1 MKVNLKTLKEK
12 LSLSNEDACLSIKDH
27 CGIIGIRTT
36 KRIHDLGF
44 LLYQGMLALQHR
56 GQSSAG
62 ITVINKKNMKTISDV
77 GYVKDIFDKNTLAA
91 LKGKFGIG
99 HVRYPTAGTDLTVGI
114 QPFVLQ
120 TRQLKIAIAFNG
132 TIANFDEVRN
142 FLMDQGFR
150 FSHDTD
156 TEVIGKLIDYALEEE
171 NGDMTK
177 ACKKLVGYLDGAY
190 SILIAT
196 NKGEIIAF
204 RDTLGFKPLCYGKT
218 KEGDFVIAS
227 ETMGLTIV
235 GAEFEDDVKPG
246 EMVIITEKSI
256 KKKRLVKEEKVAHCM
271 FEWVYF
277 ARPDAILDG
286 ISAYE
291 ARERIGKGLGKLFK
305 EGGYEADIVVPI
317 PDSGRIAGIG
327 FSKETGIEYSEAL
340 IRNRYVGRT
349 FIMPRQTA
357 REEAVKLKLNVL
369 SNLVKGKK
377 VVLVDD
383 SIVRGTTS
391 KGIIQMIRDAGATHV
406 YFAVSCPQLINPC
419 FMGTDFPTER
429 ELIACGR
436 TDEEIAKIIG
446 LDAVIYNTIPL
457 LVEAIGFDKWP
468 ENNHLCLACLNG
480 DYPLK
485 SNPSQLLCERE
496 S

>member
-1 MKVNLKTLKEK
+1 MRE
-12 LSLSNEDACLSIKDH
+12 H
-27 CGIIGIRTT
+27 CGIIGIRTS

-44 LLYQGMLALQHR
+44 LIYQGLLALQHR

-62 ITVINKKNMKTISDV
+62 ITVINKRNMKTISDL
-77 GYVKDIFDKNTLAA
+77 GFVKDIFDKNTLAG

-99 HVRYPTAGTDLTVGI
+99 HVRYPTAGSDLAIGI

-120 TRQLKIAIAFNG
+120 TRQNKIAIAFNG
-132 TIANFDEVRN
+132 TIANFEGVRDY
-142 FLMDQGFR
+142 LMEQGYR

-156 TEVIGKLIDYALEEE
+156 TEVIGKLIDFALEE
-171 NGDMTK
+171 NDGDMIK
-177 ACKKLVGYLDGAY
+177 ACKVLYEKLDGAY
-190 SILIAT
+190 SILIGT
-196 NKGEIIAF
+196 NRGEIIAL
-204 RDTLGFKPLCYGKT
+204 RDPHGFKPLCYGRSV
-218 KEGDFVIAS
+218 EGDIVIAS
-227 ETMGLTIV
+227 ETIGLKIV
-235 GAEFEDDVKPG
+235 GAKLISDIKPG
-246 EMVIITEKSI
+246 EVIILTEKGL
-256 KKKRLVKEEKVAHCM
+256 KKKQLVKEEVRAHCM

-277 ARPDAILDG
+277 ARPDAVMDG

-291 ARERIGKGLGKLFK
+291 ARERIGRGLGKLFK
-305 EGGYEADIVVPI
+305 KGGYKADLIVPI
-317 PDSGRIAGIG
+317 PDSGRIAAIG

-357 REEAVKLKLNVL
+357 REEAVKLKLNVM
-369 SNLVKGKK
+369 SNLVKGKS

-391 KGIIQMIRDAGATHV
+391 KGIIKMIRDAGATKV
-406 YFAVSCPQLINPC
+406 YFAVSCPKLINPC

-446 LDAVIYNTIPL
+446 VDAVIYNTVPL
-457 LVEAIGFDKWP
+457 LVDAIGFDKWP
-468 ENNHLCLACLNG
+468 ENKNLCLACLTG
-480 DYPLK
+480 EYPIK
-485 SNPSQLLCERE
+485 TTPSQGLCERE

>member
-1 MKVNLKTLKEK
+1 M
-12 LSLSNEDACLSIKDH
+12 AIKDH
-27 CGIIGIRTT
+27 CGIIGIRTS

-44 LLYQGMLALQHR
+44 LIYQGLLALQHR

-77 GYVKDIFDKNTLAA
+77 GFVKDIFDKNTLAA

-99 HVRYPTAGTDLTVGI
+99 HVRYPTAGSDLMIGI
-114 QPFVLQ
+114 QPFILQ
-120 TRQLKIAIAFNG
+120 TRQHKIAIAFNG
-132 TIANFDEVRN
+132 TIANFEAIRD
-142 FLMDQGFR
+142 FLMNEGYR

-156 TEVIGKLIDYALEEE
+156 TEVIGKLIDFSLEGN
-171 NGDMTK
+171 NGDMLK
-177 ACKKLVGYLDGAY
+177 ACKILYEKLDGAY
-190 SILIAT
+190 SLLIAT
-196 NKGEIIAF
+196 NRGEIVAL
-204 RDTLGFKPLCYGKT
+204 RDPLGFKPLCYGKSP
-218 KEGDFVIAS
+218 EGDIVVAS
-227 ETMGLTIV
+227 ETIGLEIV
-235 GAEFEDDVKPG
+235 GAKFISDIKPG
-246 EMVIITEKSI
+246 EVIVITEKGL
-256 KKKRLVKEEKVAHCM
+256 KKKRLVSEEICAHCM

-277 ARPDAILDG
+277 ARPDAVMDG

-291 ARERIGKGLGKLFK
+291 ARERIGRGLGKLFK
-305 EGGYEADIVVPI
+305 EKGYTADLIVPI
-317 PDSGRIAGIG
+317 PDSGRIAAIG

-357 REEAVKLKLNVL
+357 REEAVKLKLNVM
-369 SNLVKGKK
+369 SNLVKGKR

-391 KGIIQMIRDAGATHV
+391 KGIIKMIRDAGATEV
-406 YFAVSCPQLINPC
+406 YFAVSCPKLINPC

-436 TDEEIAKIIG
+436 TDEEIAKIIEV
-446 LDAVIYNTIPL
+446 DAVIYNIIPL
-457 LVEAIGFDKWP
+457 LVDAIGFDKWP
-468 ENNHLCLACLNG
+468 ENKNLCLACLTG
-480 DYPLK
+480 EYPLK
-485 SNPSQLLCERE
+485 TIPSQGLCERK

>member
-1 MKVNLKTLKEK
+1 MSV
-12 LSLSNEDACLSIKDH
+12 KDH

-44 LLYQGMLALQHR
+44 LIYQGLLALQHR

-62 ITVINKKNMKTISDV
+62 ITVINKKNMKTISDL
-77 GYVKDIFDKNTLAA
+77 GYVKDIFDKNTLAS

-99 HVRYPTAGTDLTVGI
+99 HVRYPTAGSDLSVGI

-120 TRQLKIAIAFNG
+120 TRQNKIAIAFNG
-132 TIANFDEVRN
+132 TIANFVAVRD
-142 FLMDQGFR
+142 FLMEQGYR

-156 TEVIGKLIDYALEEE
+156 TEVIGKLLDYSLEEE
-171 NGDMTK
+171 NYDMIK
-177 ACKKLVGYLDGAY
+177 AFQKMVQYLDGAY
-190 SILIAT
+190 SVLIAT
-196 NKGEIIAF
+196 NKGDIVAF
-204 RDTLGFKPLCYGKT
+204 RDPLGFKPLCYGKT
-218 KEGDFVIAS
+218 KDGDLVIAS
-227 ETMGLTIV
+227 ESIGLSIV
-235 GAEFEDDVKPG
+235 GAKFEADVKPG
-246 EMVIITEKSI
+246 EMVIVTEKGV
-256 KKKRLVKEEKVAHCM
+256 KKKQLVKEEKVAHCM

-277 ARPDAILDG
+277 ARPDAVMDG

-291 ARERIGKGLGKLFK
+291 AREAIGRGLGKLFK
-305 EGGYEADIVVPI
+305 EQGYKADLVVPI

-327 FSKETGIEYSEAL
+327 FSKETDIEYSEAL

-357 REEAVKLKLNVL
+357 REEAVKLKLNVM

-391 KGIIQMIRDAGATHV
+391 KGIIKMIRDAGATHV
-406 YFAVSCPQLINPC
+406 YFTVSCPKLINPC

-436 TDEEIAKIIG
+436 NDEEIAEKIG
-446 LDAVIYNTIPL
+446 VNAVIYNTVPL
-457 LVEAIGFDKWP
+457 LVNAIGFDEWP
-468 ENNHLCLACLNG
+468 ENNNLCLACLTG
-480 DYPLK
+480 KYPIK
-485 SNPSQLLCERE
+485 TTPSLALCERE

>member
-1 MKVNLKTLKEK
+1 M
-12 LSLSNEDACLSIKDH
+12 SIKDH

-44 LLYQGMLALQHR
+44 LIYQGLLTLQHR

-62 ITVINKKNMKTISDV
+62 ITVVNKQNMKTISDL
-77 GYVKDIFDKNTLAA
+77 GYVQDIFDKNTLAA
-91 LKGKFGIG
+91 LKGKDGIG
-99 HVRYPTAGTDLTVGI
+99 HVRYPTAGSDLTVGV

-120 TRQLKIAIAFNG
+120 TKTYKIAIAFNG
-132 TIANFDEVRN
+132 TVSNYEEVRN
-142 FLMDQGFR
+142 YLMTQGFR

-156 TEVIGKLIDYALEEE
+156 TEVIGKLLDLALEE
-171 NGDMTK
+171 NNNDMLK
-177 ACKKLVGYLDGAY
+177 ACEVLIKKLDGAY
-190 SILIAT
+190 SILIT
-196 NKGEIIAF
+196 TDKGEMVAM
-204 RDTLGFKPLCYGKT
+204 RDPLGFKPLCYGKS
-218 KEGDFVIAS
+218 KEGDIVIAS
-227 ETMGLTIV
+227 ETIGLTIV
-235 GAEFEDDVKPG
+235 GAKFEADVKPG
-246 EMVIITEKSI
+246 EVIIVTEKSV
-256 KKKRLVKEEKVAHCM
+256 KKKQLIKNDSYAHCM

-277 ARPDAILDG
+277 ARPDAVMDG

-291 ARERIGKGLGKLFK
+291 ARERIGKALGILFK
-305 EGGYEADIVVPI
+305 EQGYEADIVVPI
-317 PDSGRIAGIG
+317 PDSGRIAAIG

-357 REEAVKLKLNVL
+357 REEAVKVKLNVL
-369 SNLVKGKK
+369 SNLVKGKR

-391 KGIIQMIRDAGATHV
+391 RGIIKMIRDAGASKV
-406 YFAVSCPQLINPC
+406 YFAISCPKLINPC

-436 TDEEIAKIIG
+436 TDEQIAEIIG
-446 LDAVIYNTIPL
+446 VDAVIYNTVPG
-457 LVEAIGFDKWP
+457 LVDSIGFDKWP
-468 ENNHLCLACLNG
+468 ENNNLCLACLTG
-480 DYPLK
+480 DYPIK
-485 SNPSQLLCERE
+485 EPPSQALCERE

>member
-1 MKVNLKTLKEK
+1 MAIRE
-12 LSLSNEDACLSIKDH
+12 H
-27 CGIIGIRTT
+27 CGLIGIRTS

-44 LLYQGMLALQHR
+44 LIYQGLLALQHR

-62 ITVINKKNMKTISDV
+62 ITVINKRNMKTISDL

-99 HVRYPTAGTDLTVGI
+99 HVRYPTAGSDLAIGI
-114 QPFVLQ
+114 QPFILQ
-120 TRQLKIAIAFNG
+120 TRQHKIAIAFNG
-132 TIANFDEVRN
+132 TIANFEDIQDY
-142 FLMDQGFR
+142 LMEEGYR

-156 TEVIGKLIDYALEEE
+156 TEVIGKLIDLALEE
-171 NGDMTK
+171 NKSDMIK
-177 ACKKLVGYLDGAY
+177 ACKILYEKLDGAY

-196 NKGEIIAF
+196 NRGEIVAL
-204 RDTLGFKPLCYGKT
+204 RDPLGFKPLCYGKSP
-218 KEGDFVIAS
+218 EGDIVVAS
-227 ETMGLTIV
+227 ETIGLQIV
-235 GAEFEDDVKPG
+235 GAKFISDVKPG
-246 EMVIITEKSI
+246 EVFVITEKGF
-256 KKKRLVKEEKVAHCM
+256 KKKRLVNKELSAHCM

-277 ARPDAILDG
+277 ARPDAVMDG

-291 ARERIGKGLGKLFK
+291 ARERIGRGLGKLFIEK
-305 EGGYEADIVVPI
+305 GFEADLVVPI

-357 REEAVKLKLNVL
+357 REEAVKLKLNVM
-369 SNLVKGKK
+369 SNLVKGKS

-391 KGIIQMIRDAGATHV
+391 KGIIKMIRDAGATEV
-406 YFAVSCPQLINPC
+406 YFAVSCPKLINPC

-436 TDEEIAKIIG
+436 TDKEIAENIG
-446 LDAVIYNTIPL
+446 VDAVIYNTIPL
-457 LVEAIGFDKWP
+457 LVNAIGFDIWP
-468 ENNHLCLACLNG
+468 ENKNLCLACLTG
-480 DYPLK
+480 EYPLK
-485 SNPSQLLCERE
+485 TVPSQGLCERE

>member
-1 MKVNLKTLKEK
+1 L
-12 LSLSNEDACLSIKDH
+12 AIKDH
-27 CGIIGIRTT
+27 CGIIGIRTS

-44 LLYQGMLALQHR
+44 LIYQGLLALQHR

-77 GYVKDIFDKNTLAA
+77 GFVKDIFDKNTLAA

-99 HVRYPTAGTDLTVGI
+99 HVRYPTAGSDLMIGI
-114 QPFVLQ
+114 QPFILQ
-120 TRQLKIAIAFNG
+120 TRQHKIAIAFNG
-132 TIANFDEVRN
+132 TIANFEAIRD
-142 FLMDQGFR
+142 FLMNEGYR

-156 TEVIGKLIDYALEEE
+156 TEVIGKLIDFSLEGN
-171 NGDMTK
+171 NGDMLK
-177 ACKKLVGYLDGAY
+177 ACKILYEKLDGAY
-190 SILIAT
+190 SLLIAT
-196 NKGEIIAF
+196 NRGEIVAL
-204 RDTLGFKPLCYGKT
+204 RDPLGFKPLCYGKSP
-218 KEGDFVIAS
+218 EGDIVVAS
-227 ETMGLTIV
+227 ETIGLEIV
-235 GAEFEDDVKPG
+235 GAKFISDIKPG
-246 EMVIITEKSI
+246 EVIVITEKGL
-256 KKKRLVKEEKVAHCM
+256 KKKRLVSEEICAHCM

-277 ARPDAILDG
+277 ARPDAVMDG

-291 ARERIGKGLGKLFK
+291 ARERIGRGLGKLFK
-305 EGGYEADIVVPI
+305 EKGYTADLIVPI
-317 PDSGRIAGIG
+317 PDSGRIAAIG

-357 REEAVKLKLNVL
+357 REEAVKLKLNVM
-369 SNLVKGKK
+369 SNLVKGKR

-391 KGIIQMIRDAGATHV
+391 KGIIKMIRDAGATEV
-406 YFAVSCPQLINPC
+406 YFAVSCPKLINPC

-436 TDEEIAKIIG
+436 TDEEIAKIIEV
-446 LDAVIYNTIPL
+446 DAVIYNIIPL
-457 LVEAIGFDKWP
+457 LVDAIGFDKWP
-468 ENNHLCLACLNG
+468 ENKNLCLACLTG
-480 DYPLK
+480 EYPLK
-485 SNPSQLLCERE
+485 TIPSQGLCERK

>member
-1 MKVNLKTLKEK
+1 MSV
-12 LSLSNEDACLSIKDH
+12 KDH

-44 LLYQGMLALQHR
+44 LIYQGLLALQHR

-62 ITVINKKNMKTISDV
+62 ITVINKKNMKTISDL
-77 GYVKDIFDKNTLAA
+77 GYVKDIFDKNTLAS

-99 HVRYPTAGTDLTVGI
+99 HVRYPTAGSDLSVGI

-120 TRQLKIAIAFNG
+120 TRQNKIAIAFNG
-132 TIANFDEVRN
+132 TIANFVAVRD
-142 FLMDQGFR
+142 FLMEQGYR

-156 TEVIGKLIDYALEEE
+156 TEVIGKLLDYSLEEE
-171 NGDMTK
+171 NYDMIK
-177 ACKKLVGYLDGAY
+177 AFQKMVQYLDGAY
-190 SILIAT
+190 SVLIAT
-196 NKGEIIAF
+196 NKGDIVAF
-204 RDTLGFKPLCYGKT
+204 RDPLGFKPLCYGKT
-218 KEGDFVIAS
+218 KDGDLVIAS
-227 ETMGLTIV
+227 ESIGLSIV
-235 GAEFEDDVKPG
+235 GAKFEADVKPG
-246 EMVIITEKSI
+246 EMVIVTEKGV

-277 ARPDAILDG
+277 ARPDAVMDG

-291 ARERIGKGLGKLFK
+291 AREAIGRGLGKLFK
-305 EGGYEADIVVPI
+305 EQGYKADLVVPI

-327 FSKETGIEYSEAL
+327 FSKETDIEYSEAL

-357 REEAVKLKLNVL
+357 REEAVKLKLNVM

-391 KGIIQMIRDAGATHV
+391 KGIIKMIRDAGATHV
-406 YFAVSCPQLINPC
+406 YFAVSCPKLINPC

-436 TDEEIAKIIG
+436 NDEEIAEKIG
-446 LDAVIYNTIPL
+446 VNAVIYNTVPL
-457 LVEAIGFDKWP
+457 LVNAIGFDEWP
-468 ENNHLCLACLNG
+468 ENNNLCLACLTG
-480 DYPLK
+480 KYPIKTTPL
-485 SNPSQLLCERE
+485 LALCERE

>member
-1 MKVNLKTLKEK
+1 
-12 LSLSNEDACLSIKDH
+12 
-27 CGIIGIRTT
+27 
-36 KRIHDLGF
+36 
-44 LLYQGMLALQHR
+44 MLALQHR

-77 GYVKDIFDKNTLAA
+77 GFVKDIFDKYTLAA

-120 TRQLKIAIAFNG
+120 TRQIKLAIAFNG
-132 TIANFDEVRN
+132 TIANFEAVRE
-142 FLMDQGFR
+142 FLMDQGYR

-156 TEVIGKLIDYALEEE
+156 TEVIGKLLDYVLEEE
-171 NGDMTK
+171 KGDMAK
-177 ACKKLVGYLDGAY
+177 ACKKLISYLDGAY

-196 NKGEIIAF
+196 NKGEIIAL
-204 RDTLGFKPLCYGKT
+204 RDPLGFKPLCYGKT

-227 ETMGLTIV
+227 ETIGLSIV
-235 GAEFEDDVKPG
+235 GAKFENDVKPG
-246 EMVIITEKSI
+246 EMLIISEKSI
-256 KKKRLVKEEKVAHCM
+256 KKKQLVKEEKSAHCM

-277 ARPDAILDG
+277 ARPDAVLDG

-291 ARERIGKGLGKLFK
+291 ARERIGCRLGRIFK
-305 EGGYEADIVVPI
+305 EKGYEADIVVPI
-317 PDSGRIAGIG
+317 PDSGRIAAIG

-357 REEAVKLKLNVL
+357 REEAVKLKLNVM

-391 KGIIQMIRDAGATHV
+391 RGIVKLIRDAGATHV
-406 YFAVSCPQLINPC
+406 YLAVSCPKLINPC

-436 TDEEIAKIIG
+436 TDEEIGKILG
-446 LDAVIYNTIPL
+446 LDAVIYNTVPL

-468 ENNHLCLACLNG
+468 DNNHLCLACLTG
-480 DYPLK
+480 EYPLK
-485 SNPSQLLCERE
+485 ESPSLILCERE

>member
-1 MKVNLKTLKEK
+1 M
-12 LSLSNEDACLSIKDH
+12 SIEDKYLSIRDH

-44 LLYQGMLALQHR
+44 LIYQGLLALQHR

-62 ITVINKKNMKTISDV
+62 ITVINKKNVKTISDL
-77 GYVKDIFDKNTLAA
+77 GFVKDIFDKNTLAS

-99 HVRYPTAGTDLTVGI
+99 HVRYPTAGSDLTIGI
-114 QPFVLQ
+114 QPFILQ
-120 TRQLKIAIAFNG
+120 SKNHKVAIAFNG
-132 TIANFDEVRN
+132 TISNFEDVRD
-142 FLMDQGFR
+142 FLMEQGFR

-156 TEVIGKLIDYALEEE
+156 TEVIGKLFDFAMDEH
-171 NGDMTK
+171 NGDITK
-177 ACKKLVGYLDGAY
+177 ACKILYEKLDGAY
-190 SILIAT
+190 SILIGT
-196 NKGEIIAF
+196 SRNEIIAL
-204 RDTLGFKPLCYGKT
+204 RDPHGFKPLCYGKSSQ
-218 KEGDFVIAS
+218 GDIVVAS
-227 ETMGLTIV
+227 ETIGLSIV
-235 GAEFEDDVKPG
+235 GAKLEADVKPG
-246 EMVIITEKSI
+246 EVLIITEKGL
-256 KKKRLVKEEKVAHCM
+256 KKKQVIKENKFAHCM

-291 ARERIGKGLGKLFK
+291 ARERIGQNLGKLFK
-305 EGGYEADIVVPI
+305 DRGYEADLIVPI
-317 PDSGRIAGIG
+317 PDSGRIAAIG

-357 REEAVKLKLNVL
+357 REEAVKLKLNVMA
-369 SNLVKGKK
+369 NLVKGKR

-391 KGIIQMIRDAGATHV
+391 RGIIKMIRDAGATEV

-436 TDEEIAKIIG
+436 DDEQIAKIIG
-446 LDAVIYNTIPL
+446 VDGIIYNTIPL
-457 LVEAIGFDKWP
+457 LVNAIGFDKWP
-468 ENNHLCLACLNG
+468 DNNHLCLACLTG
-480 DYPLK
+480 DYPIK
-485 SNPSQLLCERE
+485 SKPSQGLCERE

>member
-1 MKVNLKTLKEK
+1 
-12 LSLSNEDACLSIKDH
+12 LSHEEDCLSKPKES

-44 LLYQGMLALQHR
+44 LIYQGLLALQHR

-62 ITVINKKNMKTISDV
+62 ITVINKKNMKTVSDLGFV
-77 GYVKDIFDKNTLAA
+77 NDIFDKTILAS

-99 HVRYPTAGTDLTVGI
+99 HVRYPTAGSDLTIGI
-114 QPFVLQ
+114 QPFVMQ
-120 TRQLKIAIAFNG
+120 TRTIKMAISFNG
-132 TIANFDEVRN
+132 TISNFESVKEY
-142 FLMDQGFR
+142 LMQQGYR

-156 TEVIGKLIDYALEEE
+156 TEVIGKLLDFGLEEE
-171 NGDMTK
+171 KGDMVK
-177 ACKKLVGYLDGAY
+177 ACKKLVEQLDGAY

-196 NKGEIIAF
+196 NRGEIVAL
-204 RDTLGFKPLCYGKT
+204 RDPLGFKPLCYGKT
-218 KEGDFVIAS
+218 REGDIVVAS
-227 ETMGLTIV
+227 ETIGLTIV
-235 GAEFEDDVKPG
+235 GAKFESDVKPG
-246 EMVIITEKSI
+246 EMLIITEKGLKH
-256 KKKRLVKEEKVAHCM
+256 KKIIDHKKYAHCM

-277 ARPDAILDG
+277 ARPDAVMDG

-291 ARERIGKGLGKLFK
+291 AREEIGKALGKLFK
-305 EGGYEADIVVPI
+305 ERGYQADIVVPI
-317 PDSGRIAGIG
+317 PDSGRIAAIG

-340 IRNRYVGRT
+340 IRNRYIGRT

-357 REEAVKLKLNVL
+357 REEAVKLKLNVMT
-369 SNLVKGKK
+369 NLVAGKR

-391 KGIIQMIRDAGATHV
+391 KGIIKMIRDAGAKEV
-406 YFAVSCPQLINPC
+406 YFAISCPKLINPC

-436 TDEEIAKIIG
+436 TDEKIAELIG
-446 LDAVIYNTIPL
+446 VDAVIYNTIPL
-457 LVEAIGFDKWP
+457 LVNAIGFDIWP
-468 ENNHLCLACLNG
+468 ENNNLCLACLTG
-480 DYPLK
+480 EYPIK
-485 SNPSQLLCERE
+485 SQPSQGLCERE

>member
-1 MKVNLKTLKEK
+1 M
-12 LSLSNEDACLSIKDH
+12 SIKDH

-36 KRIHDLGF
+36 KRIHDMGF

-62 ITVINKKNMKTISDV
+62 ITVINKKNMKTISDI
-77 GYVKDIFDKNTLAA
+77 GFVKDIFDKYTLAS

-99 HVRYPTAGTDLTVGI
+99 HVRYPTAGVDLTIGI
-114 QPFVLQ
+114 QPFILQ

-132 TIANFDEVRN
+132 TIANFEEVRD

-156 TEVIGKLIDYALEEE
+156 TEVIGKLLDYALEEE
-171 NGDMTK
+171 NGDITK
-177 ACKKLVGYLDGAY
+177 ACKKIISYLDGAY
-190 SILIAT
+190 SILFAT
-196 NKGEIIAF
+196 NKGEIIAL
-204 RDTLGFKPLCYGKT
+204 RDPLGFKPLCYGKT
-218 KEGDFVIAS
+218 KDGDFVIAS
-227 ETMGLTIV
+227 ETIGLTIV
-235 GAEFEDDVKPG
+235 GAKFEDDVKPG
-246 EMVIITEKSI
+246 EMLIINEKGI
-256 KKKRLVKEEKVAHCM
+256 KKKRLINEEKAAHCM

-277 ARPDAILDG
+277 ARPDAVLDG
-286 ISAYE
+286 ISTYE
-291 ARERIGKGLGKLFK
+291 ARERIGIRLGKLFK
-305 EGGYEADIVVPI
+305 ERGYEADIVVPI
-317 PDSGRIAGIG
+317 PDSGRIAAIG

-357 REEAVKLKLNVL
+357 REEAVKLKLNVM

-391 KGIIQMIRDAGATHV
+391 RGIIKMIRDAGATHV
-406 YFAVSCPQLINPC
+406 YFAVSCPKLINPC

-436 TDEEIAKIIG
+436 TDEEIGEILG

-457 LVEAIGFDKWP
+457 LVDAIGFDKWP
-468 ENNHLCLACLNG
+468 ENNNLCLACLTG

-485 SNPSQLLCERE
+485 STPSQLLCERE

>member
-1 MKVNLKTLKEK
+1 L
-12 LSLSNEDACLSIKDH
+12 AIKDH
-27 CGIIGIRTT
+27 CGIIGIRTS

-44 LLYQGMLALQHR
+44 LIYQGLLALQHR

-62 ITVINKKNMKTISDV
+62 ITVINKRNMKTISDL
-77 GYVKDIFDKNTLAA
+77 GFVKDIFNKTTLAA

-99 HVRYPTAGTDLTVGI
+99 HVRYPTAGSDLSIGI
-114 QPFVLQ
+114 QPFILQ
-120 TRQLKIAIAFNG
+120 TRQHKIAIAFNG
-132 TIANFDEVRN
+132 TISNFEDIRDY
-142 FLMDQGFR
+142 LMEQGYR

-156 TEVIGKLIDYALEEE
+156 TEVIGKLIDFALEEN
-171 NGDMTK
+171 NGDMIK
-177 ACKKLVGYLDGAY
+177 SCKVLYEKLDGAY

-196 NKGEIIAF
+196 NRGEIVAL
-204 RDTLGFKPLCYGKT
+204 RDPLGFKPLCYGKSS
-218 KEGDFVIAS
+218 EGDIIVAS
-227 ETMGLTIV
+227 ETIGLEIIGGKLISNV
-235 GAEFEDDVKPG
+235 EPG
-246 EMVIITEKSI
+246 EVIVITEKGV
-256 KKKRLVKEEKVAHCM
+256 KKKQLVEEKVRAHCM

-277 ARPDAILDG
+277 ARPDAVLDG

-291 ARERIGKGLGKLFK
+291 ARERIGQGLGKLFLEK
-305 EGGYEADIVVPI
+305 GYEADLIVPI
-317 PDSGRIAGIG
+317 PDSGRIAAIG

-369 SNLVKGKK
+369 SNLVKGKR

-391 KGIIQMIRDAGATHV
+391 KSIIKMIRDAGASEV
-406 YFAVSCPQLINPC
+406 YFAVSCPKLINPC

-436 TDEEIAKIIG
+436 TDEDIAKILG
-446 LDAVIYNTIPL
+446 VDAVIYNTIPL
-457 LVEAIGFDKWP
+457 LVNAIGFDKWP
-468 ENNHLCLACLNG
+468 ENKNLCLACLTG
-480 DYPLK
+480 EYPIK
-485 SNPSQLLCERE
+485 SPPSQGLCERE